1 MQNFQLPPIDNDKQ
15 FEHLM
20 ADLLNEHYHTL
31 SFKLFGKTG
40 HQQKGIDIYS
50 AQTQMVVQCKHKDL
64 SRNVII
70 IKKELLES
78 IEQTLQHL
86 KNNPTALPFA
96 TLLIATTA
104 SEHPDFDEYAAALR
118 DALDLPFDILFWGWE
133 TIQQRLSHL
142 SSTLIKYYPQF
153 QLTDLQIED
162 KLLARLNMKKRI
174 QHDFADWLNY
184 SSENRRRRSRMILH
198 SSTDTDYPEHPN
210 GLDGPW
216 FWFAA
221 EIARLSTKG
230 LGFINDIVLLYVN
243 GQNQWTDKQPTDL
256 SGFIAVKAAK
266 INVVA
271 FEDIVDYDLKG
282 DEHYLCPHFYVRFN
296 DKNSPFSEVYYQ
308 RLENEAKGVPL
319 FLDNATRLD
328 EQIST

>member
-50 AQTQMVVQCKHKDL
+50 AQKQMVVQCKHKDL
-64 SRNVII
+64 SRNAVI
-70 IKKELLES
+70 IKKEMLES
-78 IEQTLQHL
+78 IEETLLEL
-86 KNNPTALPFA
+86 KNNPTTIPFA

-104 SEHPDFDEYAAALR
+104 SEHPDYDEYAAALR
-118 DALDLPFDILFWGWE
+118 DTLNLPFDILFWGWE
-133 TIQQRLSHL
+133 TVQQRLSHL
-142 SSTLIKYYPQF
+142 PATLAKYYPQF
-153 QLTDLQIED
+153 QLSDLQAED
-162 KLLARLNMKKRI
+162 KLLSRLNMKKRLEK
-174 QHDFADWLNY
+174 DFADWLNY
-184 SSENRRRRSRMILH
+184 APENRRRRSRMILH

-230 LGFINDIVLLYVN
+230 LGFINDITQLYVN
-243 GQNQWTDKQPTDL
+243 ERNQWTDKQPADL
-256 SGFIAVKAAK
+256 AGFIAVRAAK
-266 INVVA
+266 INVEA
-271 FEDIVDYDLKG
+271 LDDIVDYDLNG
-282 DEHYLCPHFYVRFN
+282 DEYYNCPHFYVRFN
-296 DKNSPFSEVYYQ
+296 ELNTPFSEVYYQ
-308 RLENEAKGVPL
+308 KLDGEAKGVPL
-319 FLDNATRLD
+319 FLDS
-328 EQIST
+328 STKLN